1 MKKLTIETIR
11 SWKPCY
17 DPTKYLNEDWTG
29 TVLDL
34 LDNKVIPIQDRFWCV
49 LRTDFLSEKLLR
61 LFAVWCARSVQ
72 HLMEDERSIKAIDVA
87 EAFANGRATEE
98 ELRAARAAAS
108 AAYDT
113 VCAAVMYA
121 ASADDSAAARAARAA
136 ASAASAAYDADCAAV
151 MDAACAA
158 ASAAARVAQVAKLR
172 EMIIDGVKTG
182 EVVMS

>member
-98 ELRAARAAAS
+98 ELRAARAAAWDAYD
-108 AAYDT
+108 AAYD
-113 VCAAVMYA
+113 AAQDAAMEAAMEA
-121 ASADDSAAARAARAA
+121 ASADDRAA
-136 ASAASAAYDADCAAV
+136 AWATAYE
-151 MDAACAA
+151 AACAA
-158 ASAAARVAQVAKLR
+158 SLAAARVAQVAKLR